1 MRMKVSFSCSQIFLH
16 IGSNFNGTF
25 ASFTF
30 LTTIALTAPHHSES
44 AVVDQNS
51 CCYSVIKFID
61 FCEGVI
67 LFTMESVY

>member
-1 MRMKVSFSCSQIFLH
+1 MKVSFSCSQIFLH
-16 IGSNFNGTF
+16 IGSDFNGAF

-30 LTTIALTAPHHSES
+30 LTTIALTTPHHSEF

-51 CCYSVIKFID
+51 CFYSVIKFLD

-67 LFTMESVY
+67 LFTMKSVC

>member
-1 MRMKVSFSCSQIFLH
+1 MRMKASQIFLH

-25 ASFTF
+25 ASFTL
-30 LTTIALTAPHHSES
+30 LTTTAMTVTHHSES

-51 CCYSVIKFID
+51 CSYSVIKFIY
-61 FCEGVI
+61 FCEDVI